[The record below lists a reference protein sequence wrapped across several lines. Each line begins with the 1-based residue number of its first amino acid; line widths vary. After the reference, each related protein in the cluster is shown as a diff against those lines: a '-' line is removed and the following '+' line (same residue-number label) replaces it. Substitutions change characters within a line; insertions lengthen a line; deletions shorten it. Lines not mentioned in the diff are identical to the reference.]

1 MFPATVYDLGQARLA
16 DLRRQAQRDALARA
30 VRRFRLVTGPHATSS
45 RAGTPAG
52 PAGRRR
58 PLSPPPAAQPAHGLT
73 SRPRSTE
80 R

>member
-45 RAGTPAG
+45 RAGSRLG
-52 PAGRRR
+52 
-58 PLSPPPAAQPAHGLT
+58 LLAAAAHSARHQPHNQPMA
-73 SRPRSTE
+73 
-80 R
+80 